1 MSLRVSASAVVRA
14 EPQAAW
20 DLYADV
26 PGSVDWVP
34 FAEEILYLSGPAGLG
49 QVYRER
55 TRLLGST
62 GEQTWEIVEW
72 DPPRLQVQQS
82 TDMRMR
88 SRLVVE
94 IARIAGGNTL
104 IRQSTELQSM
114 LPRPIGWLHEAV
126 FALVARYGIGR
137 AVAAAKRRLEDRG

>member
-1 MSLRVSASAVVRA
+1 VSLRVTASAIVRA
-14 EPQAAW
+14 DPQVVW

-26 PGSVDWVP
+26 QGSVDRVP
-34 FAEEILYLSGPAGLG
+34 FAEEILYVSGPAGLG

-62 GEQTWEIVEW
+62 GEQTWEVVEW
-72 DPPRLQVQQS
+72 DPPRRQAQVS
-82 TDMRMR
+82 TDMRMQ
-88 SRLVVE
+88 SRLVIE
-94 IARIAGGNTL
+94 IARVAGGDTL
-104 IRQSTELQSM
+104 IRQSTELRSM

-137 AVAAAKRRLEDRG
+137 AVAAAKRRLEGQR